1 MLVTLFDNSSF
12 RFHRMKQAE
21 GRGSGG
27 AAAPNPLEGDPPL
40 SLFLPFIL
48 APRCCTS
55 QQINTLSPWS
65 HSWHHDF
72 VFMAMAVIAV
82 YEAQEMGLKMLG
94 KI

>member
-1 MLVTLFDNSSF
+1 MRAGYALLCFTTTDADLTKRQKLHTYYFLFVSDEAAKEQEEEHVLVTLFDNSSF

-48 APRCCTS
+48 
-55 QQINTLSPWS
+55 
-65 HSWHHDF
+65 
-72 VFMAMAVIAV
+72 VFDC
-82 YEAQEMGLKMLG
+82 
-94 KI
+94 